1 VLSPFPTC
9 LFPTWTITVSGF
21 LVSCGCRIGVL
32 LDSQLFCQF
41 ARSSLGESVRA
52 ATATHLTLPAPSS
65 PVSSRRCPGDA
76 TMLYILPPPRTPNP
90 PSPWESI
97 LYSGAASNG
106 STSWEGNRKPPRVRL
121 RGLLPKNEV
130 SIADF
135 CRLRHEEATEI
146 ERSDASSCRGN
157 QWTFDRFGAPLRFI
171 DPTG

>member
-1 VLSPFPTC
+1 
-9 LFPTWTITVSGF
+9 
-21 LVSCGCRIGVL
+21 
-32 LDSQLFCQF
+32 
-41 ARSSLGESVRA
+41 
-52 ATATHLTLPAPSS
+52 
-65 PVSSRRCPGDA
+65 
-76 TMLYILPPPRTPNP
+76 MLYILPPPRTPNP